1 MEHQAFRVS
10 EIPTQAY
17 RSFRTMAE
25 AELAIPQMVSRGIAS
40 RIEIPLHLIVRRR
53 IQQFIDRR
61 IRFCETKAIQEAN
74 CGGPKES
81 QKKSEKE

>member
-1 MEHQAFRVS
+1 
-10 EIPTQAY
+10 
-17 RSFRTMAE
+17 
-25 AELAIPQMVSRGIAS
+25 MVSRGIAS